1 MSQTFFLENK
11 RYDIPNEL
19 TTDFLNKN
27 PNAVKGLNYVS
38 DDKTYLIPET
48 LRLTNLGEKVVG
60 DKINLEIE
68 TQTRNMVDTI
78 SEMNKESIH
87 G

>member
-1 MSQTFFLENK
+1 M
-11 RYDIPNEL
+11 
-19 TTDFLNKN
+19 
-27 PNAVKGLNYVS
+27 
-38 DDKTYLIPET
+38 
-48 LRLTNLGEKVVG
+48 VG

-78 SEMNKESIH
+78 SEMSKESIH

>member
-1 MSQTFFLENK
+1 M
-11 RYDIPNEL
+11 
-19 TTDFLNKN
+19 
-27 PNAVKGLNYVS
+27 
-38 DDKTYLIPET
+38 
-48 LRLTNLGEKVVG
+48 VG

>member
-1 MSQTFFLENK
+1 MCIRDRNGVSLTVGEVDKSNQTFN
-11 RYDIPNEL
+11 
-19 TTDFLNKN
+19 
-27 PNAVKGLNYVS
+27 V
-38 DDKTYLIPET
+38 YLIPET
-48 LRLTNLGEKVVG
+48 LRLTNLGEKMVG